1 MQSNDIFPIYL
12 FIVHV
17 ERETMMFTCF
27 WASLGNELTW
37 SLDLGGA
44 TQKKKYEN
52 ERGSFSG
59 GCLRT
64 RRVTNVWEKKKK
76 FCFWIQKRGI
86 KPVFSPICIF
96 IKVCVCV
103 CFYEKASPFHYGRE
117 EAWWRLTKTCFST
130 ARCTHT
136 AQWIA
141 SLWPVFLYSTS
152 SYLGCKNK
160 TKKLGL
166 KYTLE
171 KPPKNEVGLRH
182 CCFSPRF
189 EI

>member
-103 CFYEKASPFHYGRE
+103 LLWKGITF
-117 EAWWRLTKTCFST
+117 
-130 ARCTHT
+130 
-136 AQWIA
+136 
-141 SLWPVFLYSTS
+141 SLWKRGSLMASDKNLFFHGTVYTHGSMNCLPLAGVFVLDVVIF
-152 SYLGCKNK
+152 GMQK
-160 TKKLGL
+160 
-166 KYTLE
+166 
-171 KPPKNEVGLRH
+171 
-182 CCFSPRF
+182 
-189 EI
+189 